1 MTVSIEQAQ
10 ASLRELIAKTA
21 PGESV
26 VITHNQ
32 QLVAELRKIP
42 DSKSQPRFGSCK
54 GMIQIISDD
63 DEHLADITEYMK

>member
-21 PGESV
+21 SGESV
-26 VITHNQ
+26 VITQNQ
-32 QLVAELRKIP
+32 QPVAELRRIS
-42 DSKSQPRFGSCK
+42 DSKPQPRFGSCK

-63 DEHLADITEYMK
+63 DEHLADFTEYMK